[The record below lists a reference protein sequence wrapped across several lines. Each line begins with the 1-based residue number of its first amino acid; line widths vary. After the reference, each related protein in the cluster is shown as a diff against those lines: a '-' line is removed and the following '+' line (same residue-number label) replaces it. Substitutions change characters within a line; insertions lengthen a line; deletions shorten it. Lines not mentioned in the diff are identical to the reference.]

1 MKRFHFSA
9 IFALALIV
17 MLNAC
22 KNSNEVN
29 VPAANDSQEF
39 AKNITILDKSGLNS
53 IVMRVSAADQS
64 LIDQYTAANF
74 EFTALKKGESLPNP
88 QTTGTETEENEEV
101 ADDNAATA
109 QHISF
114 EVIERSLAPEFSK
127 IAVTFKHPENQA
139 RADWGYYWHYSQANV
154 DQTAFITRRNFWKRV
169 YFGLK
174 YKSSSTS
181 SWSTIISE
189 WYKLSNNQTYSA
201 DRNPCYQFRFHVK
214 TKKQSAYTVNFE

>member
-1 MKRFHFSA
+1 MKRIHFSA

-22 KNSNEVN
+22 KNSNTEVN
-29 VPAANDSQEF
+29 VPTADASQEF
-39 AKNITILDKSGLNS
+39 SKNITIFDKSGQNS
-53 IVMRVSAADQS
+53 IVMRVSAGDQS
-64 LIDQYTAANF
+64 LINQYTAANF
-74 EFTALKKGESLPNP
+74 EFTALKKGESLPKP
-88 QTTGTETEENEEV
+88 QTTGTEENEEV

-127 IAVTFKHPENQA
+127 IAVTFKHPEGQS
-139 RADWGYYWHYSQANV
+139 RADWGYYWHYSQVNV

-174 YKSSSTS
+174 YKPSSTS
-181 SWSTIISE
+181 SWSTIVSE
-189 WYKLSNNQTYSA
+189 WYKLSNNQTYNVE
-201 DRNPCYQFRFHVK
+201 RNPCYQFRFHVK